1 MPNLD
6 QTNLNIQTINGIAD
20 TSNPLTSITI
30 NNSIQIPKS
39 ASSTN
44 NAADNT
50 NAGIL
55 IKDVNSTD
63 QGHFY
68 NLNVNSLHTTVP
80 SLYFNN
86 DLLISSTNL
95 YSELEYILVNE
106 HRVLETSNII
116 VHNGYINFQNSMS
129 NVAVQGSNGVGIR
142 YSSNNTVQFKNY
154 NTGWIDLVD
163 IVFHDQ
169 FKELVDVDVHTNP
182 LINNQYI
189 TYNATSN
196 LFVNSNLAIVNDFSP
211 SLGGDLNV
219 GNNSL
224 QFGSNQAIFV
234 DNIKNNNLLV
244 LKDHTTI
251 IGGYQYIE
259 IGNSGGL
266 FPFEIPSI
274 IAKNS
279 SSTDSSLAITAS
291 GIGNI
296 NLNAEQG
303 IIYAESDS
311 LQIRGFVKNSIF
323 RTSNIVGGYNPET
336 TYIMPLN
343 SDTILF
349 DFSNNS
355 VEGTY
360 YANVGAGIDGQKLNL
375 IFSNTGSNVITLLAD
390 FVSLGGNGVIT
401 GTGYTNGLNFLTGGQ
416 CSSLI
421 YLGESINAWQ
431 ILNTG
436 SYVF

>member
-6 QTNLNIQTINGIAD
+6 LTNQNIKTINGIAD
-20 TSNPLTSITI
+20 SSNPLTSITI

-39 ASSTN
+39 ASSTYT
-44 NAADNT
+44 ASDNL

-55 IKDVNSTD
+55 IKDVNSINEGD
-63 QGHFY
+63 FY
-68 NLNVNSLHTTVP
+68 NINVNSLHTTVP

-86 DLLISSTNL
+86 DLLISSANL
-95 YSELEYILVNE
+95 YGELEYILVND

-163 IVFHDQ
+163 IVYHDQ

-211 SLGGDLNV
+211 SLGGNLNV

-224 QFGSNQAIFV
+224 QFGSNQAILV

-244 LKDHTTI
+244 LKDHTTVV
-251 IGGYQYIE
+251 GGYQYIE

-279 SSTDSSLAITAS
+279 SSTDSSLSITAS

-296 NLNAEQG
+296 YLNAEQG
-303 IIYAESDS
+303 NIYAESDS

-323 RTSNIVGGYNPET
+323 RTSTAVSYIPET
-336 TYIMPLN
+336 TYIVPLN
-343 SDTILF
+343 TDTVLF
-349 DFSNNS
+349 DFTNNS
-355 VEGTY
+355 AAGTY

-375 IFSNTGSNVITLLAD
+375 IFSNTGTNEIILVAD

-401 GTGYTNGLNFLTGGQ
+401 GTGNTNGLNFISGGQ
-416 CSSLI
+416 SSSLL
-421 YLGESINAWQ
+421 YLGEGINAWQ